1 MKSLESG
8 LSNGVSTI
16 SFRLLLPKIRRAKDF
31 GFGSQIPY
39 NATPLGSQGRRRESY
54 TFMGVSPIA
63 KKIYAFIFLPIACSR
78 PLAGSFMYVYQRIL
92 IKVQLS

>member
-16 SFRLLLPKIRRAKDF
+16 SFRLLVPKIRRAKDF
-31 GFGSQIPY
+31 GFGPQIPY

-54 TFMGVSPIA
+54 ISEKLRRFSKEQKFFF
-63 KKIYAFIFLPIACSR
+63 KKI
-78 PLAGSFMYVYQRIL
+78 
-92 IKVQLS
+92 